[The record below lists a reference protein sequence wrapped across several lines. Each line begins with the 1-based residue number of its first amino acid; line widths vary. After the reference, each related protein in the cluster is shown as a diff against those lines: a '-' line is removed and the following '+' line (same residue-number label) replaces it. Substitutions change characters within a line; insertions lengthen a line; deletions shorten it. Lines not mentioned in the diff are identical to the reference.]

1 MDYIIA
7 FTEKDGSGL
16 SEEYPWIH
24 EVPFPDI
31 EAAKDDVRWLE
42 ELGYTNVTLFG
53 VPEDFYMEYIPW
65 SYIKEHKIDFK

>member
-7 FTEKDGSGL
+7 YNYEDGSGL

-31 EAAKDDVRWLE
+31 DIAKEHARDLV
-42 ELGYTNVTLFG
+42 ELGFTNVTLFG
-53 VPEDFYMEYIPW
+53 VPEDFYMEMIPW
-65 SYIKEHKIDFK
+65 NFINEHKIDFK